1 MRTRRSL
8 IDLDELSREEI
19 DWIFDRTHAFE
30 AHAPGPLL
38 GDIDAVNLFFEQSTR
53 TFTSF
58 NLALMRLG
66 AHVVNLSPGDLSLA
80 TKGETVEDTMLTLAA
95 MGISVIVVRHPE
107 AGFPGRVASAF
118 DGHVINAG
126 DGSHAHPTQALL
138 DLFTLH
144 DEFGDLRGRN
154 VAIVGDVAHSRVAHS
169 TIRGLLRLGAKPVL
183 VGPEDLLTPDDALPG
198 TSIERKLDDVIGNV
212 DAVILLRIQRERFTP
227 SMSIDDRD
235 YVEHFQ
241 LGAQRLKRLAPHAIV
256 MHPGPY
262 NRGMELDD
270 TVLEFAG
277 WRYARQVHHGVYIR
291 MAVLDLLVNGV
302 REPVA

>member
-8 IDLDELSREEI
+8 IDLDDLSAGEIENIFEET
-19 DWIFDRTHAFE
+19 RSFE
-30 AHAPGPLL
+30 AYAPGRLL
-38 GDIDAVNLFFEQSTR
+38 EGVDAVNLFFEQSTR

-66 AHVVNLSPGDLSLA
+66 ANVVNLAPKELSVA

-95 MGISVIVVRHPE
+95 MGIGIVVIRHPE
-107 AGFPGRVASAF
+107 PGFPARAAAAF
-118 DGHVINAG
+118 DGNVINAG

-138 DLFTLH
+138 DLFTLL
-144 DEFGDLRGRN
+144 DEFGSLEGRTI
-154 VAIVGDVAHSRVAHS
+154 AIVGDIAHSRVAHS
-169 TIRGLLRLGAKPVL
+169 TIRGLARLGARTLL
-183 VGPEDLLTPDDALPG
+183 VGPEAFLSESDAIEDSTIVRDLDGALK
-198 TSIERKLDDVIGNV
+198 EA
-212 DAVILLRIQRERFTP
+212 DAVILLRIQRERFAAMP
-227 SMSIDDRD
+227 IDDRE
-235 YVEHFQ
+235 YVERYQ
-241 LGAQRLKRLAPHAIV
+241 LNGQRLARLRPHAIV

-291 MAVLDLLVNGV
+291 MAVLDLLVNGTRERV
-302 REPVA
+302 R